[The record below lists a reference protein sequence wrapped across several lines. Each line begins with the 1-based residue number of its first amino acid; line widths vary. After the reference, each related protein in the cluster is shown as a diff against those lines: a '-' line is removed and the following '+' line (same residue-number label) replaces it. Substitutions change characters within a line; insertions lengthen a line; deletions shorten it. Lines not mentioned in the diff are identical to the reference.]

1 MTAEVLLSG
10 RSEFDNLIDEMEQVF
25 KKYDECLI
33 NRGKIAAEVS
43 GGSTLCCLNL
53 LLIQCL
59 LNLLL
64 IQC

>member
-10 RSEFDNLIDEMEQVF
+10 RSEFDKLIDEMEHVF

-33 NRGKIAAEVS
+33 NRWKIAAEVS

-53 LLIQCL
+53 LLIQSL
-59 LNLLL
+59 LN
-64 IQC
+64 